1 MEHKPLDEILSLTA
15 LAADGGALRRLVLS
29 RPAGDNA
36 PKVSGRLCLFREKPV
51 LALEFAEANG
61 KVRHSRLPV
70 PLDTEALLELCAPYA
85 QINLLTSAGDAEYRR
100 AAGGKETVLCKRT
113 LRGALSAVGVTLPTE
128 GLDRQ
133 KRRLLQGDEPFL
145 RLLGVSDRSGRIHD
159 KKQAKFRQIN
169 RFLEHLEA
177 VLPALPTEGRL
188 TVYDL
193 CCGKSYLSFAVYHY
207 FANMLGREVDML
219 CLDLKQ
225 DVIDFC
231 ADAARRLGF
240 DGMRFLCEDVR
251 RTPMGHPHLVVS
263 LHACDIATDLVLG
276 TAIALGADA
285 VLSTPCC
292 HRTLARH
299 LACPPLAF
307 AAREPQLCQKLAES
321 LTDGLRALRLSAA
334 GYRVTA
340 MELTDPDDT
349 PKNTLLRAVRDTGKG
364 ATERAAR
371 AEAEYREALR
381 YLFGEGADEY
391 LTAIG

>member
-1 MEHKPLDEILSLTA
+1 MENKPLDEILSLVA

-29 RPAGDNA
+29 RPADGAA
-36 PKVSGRLCLFREKPV
+36 PKVTGRLCLFRDKTV
-51 LALEFAEANG
+51 LALEAAEADG

-70 PLDTEALLELCAPYA
+70 PTDTEAFRELCAPYA

-100 AAGGKETVLCKRT
+100 STGGKETLLCKRT
-113 LRGALSAVGVTLPTE
+113 LRSALSTVGVTLPTE

-133 KRRLLQGDEPFL
+133 KRHLLEGDEPFL
-145 RLLGVSDRSGRIHD
+145 RLLGVADERGRIHD

-177 VLPALPTEGRL
+177 VVPALPAKGPL

-225 DVIDFC
+225 DVMDFC
-231 ADAARRLGF
+231 ADAAARLGF
-240 DGMRFLCEDVR
+240 RGMRFLCEDVR
-251 RTPMGHPHLVVS
+251 RTPAGHPHLVVS

-276 TAIALGADA
+276 TAISLGADA

-299 LACPPLAF
+299 LNCPPLAF
-307 AAREPQLCQKLAES
+307 AAREPQLCQKLSES

-349 PKNTLLRAVRDTGKG
+349 PKNTLLRAVRDVSRG
-364 ATERAAR
+364 AAERAAR
-371 AEAEYREALR
+371 AEREYREALT
-381 YLFGEGADEY
+381 YLFGEGADAY
-391 LTAIG
+391 LAAIT